1 MPNPARGSLTERRL
15 FTYLQTSYAKK
26 TQWLVPLHWKPNFK
40 FLFDQAYMK
49 DIKFKQEVQY
59 DSLEKEGEALCAGN
73 NFTFRLL
80 SILSQLELRLVTVEG
95 ATGYGKTAMVH
106 RFLKDWLRVAPRMK
120 NSTVGSVFLHCDLS
134 SSASNRNSSNSTT
147 SSSNSSTSSSS
158 PRGSRNFNQ
167 QQKLDLTTVMDL
179 FDIPDF
185 LYDDFMWLIERYSE
199 NVIILIE
206 TDDIQKSTRLI
217 FKLFYKVFPYA
228 KFLLFYRP
236 DALTGLISS
245 TLPKSKEYRYLMRRR
260 LKLHIHSF
268 DAQQTVT
275 LVKQTS
281 LSSVLFQNFRD
292 ALHEHDFL
300 CRLCSNPFLTMVVLN
315 MFKENRGMR
324 FLDNKLT
331 FFRKILV
338 AMWRRYA

>member
-1 MPNPARGSLTERRL
+1 MPNPMKDSLTERRI
-15 FTYLQTSYAKK
+15 FTYLQNSYAKE
-26 TQWLVPLHWKPNFK
+26 TQWLLPLSWKPNFK

-59 DSLEKEGEALCAGN
+59 DSLEKEGEALSAGN

-80 SILSQLELRLVTVEG
+80 SILSQLELRLVTIEG
-95 ATGYGKTAMVH
+95 AMGYGKTALVH

-120 NSTVGSVFLHCDLS
+120 NTTVGSVFLHCDLS
-134 SSASNRNSSNSTT
+134 SSGAARKN
-147 SSSNSSTSSSS
+147 STSSSIS
-158 PRGSRNFNQ
+158 SNRNVN

-179 FDIPDF
+179 FDVPDV
-185 LYDDFMWLIERYSE
+185 LYDDFMWLVERYSE
-199 NVIILIE
+199 NVIILLE

-228 KFLLFYRP
+228 KFLVFYRP
-236 DALTGLISS
+236 DALTGLMSS
-245 TLPKSKEYRYLMRRR
+245 IPKSKEFRYLMRRR
-260 LKLHIHSF
+260 LKLRIHSF
-268 DAQQTVT
+268 DARQTVT

-281 LSSVLFQNFRD
+281 LSSILFQNFRD

-300 CRLCSNPFLTMVVLN
+300 CRLCSNPFITMVVLC

-331 FFRKILV
+331 FFRKILT